1 MRYIERCAINCQYVC
16 YMEQSLEAIADNLL
30 NIRES
35 RRLSLDQLSALTG
48 VSKSMLR
55 QIETGRSSPTIATI
69 WKIANGLRVSF
80 TALLRKP
87 IHEAEVRS
95 FRGEKPLTAES
106 EHYRLYPLIPFEPQ
120 QSFETYYIEIDP
132 GTVFSGEPHGG
143 NVYEYMFVLKG
154 KLRITVNG
162 KTYDIDENEFLQFQA
177 NCPHEYKCMGKKM
190 ASAIMQISYL
200 S

>member
-1 MRYIERCAINCQYVC
+1 
-16 YMEQSLEAIADNLL
+16 MEQSVEAIASNLR

-35 RRLSLDQLSALTG
+35 RGLSLDQLSSLTG

-55 QIETGRSSPTIATI
+55 QIEIGKSSPTIATI

-87 IHEAEVRS
+87 AVQAEVRS
-95 FRGEKPLTAES
+95 FRGEKPLTAKS
-106 EHYRLYPLIPFEPQ
+106 EHYRLFPLIPFEPH

-132 GTVFSGEPHGG
+132 GTVFDGEPHEG
-143 NVYEYMFVLKG
+143 NVYEYVFVTKG
-154 KLRITVNG
+154 VLEISVEG
-162 KTYDIDENEFLQFQA
+162 KTFQINENEFLKFQA
-177 NCPHEYKCMGKKM
+177 NCPHVYKCIGNEM

-200 S
+200 F